1 MGNKPRLVKHM
12 KELRGTYV
20 GFAPVRLAV
29 RCASVN
35 LASRRCGELDGEM
48 EPWRHYR
55 ALRATDMQP
64 PVEMRRRRAAI
75 ERKCGPLKGIW
86 AKDSKRRKFSTGRHE
101 RHPCIILHLVVT
113 SIYRNP
119 GCDNRAMRLMYDP

>member
-20 GFAPVRLAV
+20 GFPPVRLAV

-35 LASRRCGELDGEM
+35 LANRRCGELDGEM

-64 PVEMRRRRAAI
+64 PVEMRRRRAVI
-75 ERKCGPLKGIW
+75 ERKRVSSRGKMG
-86 AKDSKRRKFSTGRHE
+86 E
-101 RHPCIILHLVVT
+101 RQQEKEIFDRT
-113 SIYRNP
+113 T
-119 GCDNRAMRLMYDP
+119 